1 MRKINLSLIFVLFL
15 TSCGGLN
22 DAGKV
27 LRNEKVKSTDEFL
40 VKKRAPLVL
49 PPEYDKIPKPGSKEK
64 IQSNEQE
71 NIKNILKV
79 PKAENQNNANSSAE
93 ESLLEKIRK

>member
-1 MRKINLSLIFVLFL
+1 MRKINLSLVFVLFL

-49 PPEYDKIPKPGSKEK
+49 PPDYDKIPKPGSKEQ

-71 NIKNILKV
+71 NIKSILKAPRV
-79 PKAENQNNANSSAE
+79 ENNDNASSSTE

>member
-1 MRKINLSLIFVLFL
+1 MRNINLSLVFVLFL

-49 PPEYDKIPKPGSKEK
+49 RPDYDKIPKPGSKEQ

-71 NIKNILKV
+71 NIKSILKV
-79 PKAENQNNANSSAE
+79 PKVENNDNASSSTE